1 MTCGSRLLALAGAVV
16 ALGVAPAVR
25 AQGPTPPTPEQQTRL
40 ETVALAKA
48 RTEAFRRL
56 GTLPVKPDRTLAD
69 ALTGEVD
76 LDRALRLWVRTRPRH
91 GGVRLY
97 SDGVCECDVRLEP
110 EEIRVQLGQLAADRP
125 HPPWDPDR
133 LARAAADW
141 PAIQVT
147 GRAALEE
154 IAAASGPAGWE
165 DVSAEGQELARA
177 AARADAQTALLTEV
191 GRLKVTHARRLHEF
205 LDSDAA
211 VRDAVRAELERAATA
226 RVELAADQL
235 AVVEVRINL
244 RELLRIVT
252 RVHQEHYRG
261 SDFEAADFRQMVLL
275 AGREEVAAIGL
286 APPPARTVLTTRYEP
301 LELDVPPWAGA
312 TLSAVGRYEPT
323 DNESPDEATRREAAR
338 LDALDRLYAQ
348 MARLIVQDDVTV
360 GAFLSY
366 HSHLKSDV
374 ALFLSGARPAG
385 RPVPKPDGAT
395 ELKVELPLRRLWEIL
410 RRAMTVEEVEPP
422 ATTPSTRPATAGPR

>member
-1 MTCGSRLLALAGAVV
+1 MLAGTV
-16 ALGVAPAVR
+16 ALLGGAPAAR
-25 AQGPTPPTPEQQTRL
+25 AQGPTSATPEQQTRL
-40 ETVALAKA
+40 ESVALAKA

-56 GTLPVKPDRTLAD
+56 GTLPLAPDRTLAD
-69 ALTGEVD
+69 ALAGDVD

-97 SDGVCECDVRLEP
+97 SDGVCECDVHLDP
-110 EEIRVQLGQLAADRP
+110 DEIRAQLGQSAADRP

-141 PAIQVT
+141 PVIQVT
-147 GRAALEE
+147 GRATLDE
-154 IAAASGPAGWE
+154 IAAASGPPGWE

-177 AARADAQTALLTEV
+177 AARADAQAALLTEV
-191 GRLKVTHARRLHEF
+191 GRLKVTHARRLHAF

-211 VRDAVRAELERAATA
+211 VRDAVRAELERAANA

-235 AVVEVRINL
+235 AVVEVRIGL

-286 APPPARTVLTTRYEP
+286 APPPARTILTTRYEP

-312 TLSAVGRYEPT
+312 ILSALGRYEPT

-338 LDALDRLYAQ
+338 LDALDHLYAQ
-348 MARLIVQDDVTV
+348 MTKLVVKEDVTV

-374 ALFLSGARPAG
+374 ALFLSGARPVG
-385 RPVPKPDGAT
+385 RPVTKPDGTT

-410 RRAMTVEEVEPP
+410 RRAMTVEEVEPA
-422 ATTPSTRPATAGPR
+422 ATSPSTRPATAGPR

>member
-1 MTCGSRLLALAGAVV
+1 MTCCPRLVALAGAVAV
-16 ALGVAPAVR
+16 LWSVPAAR
-25 AQGPTPPTPEQQTRL
+25 AQAPTSPTPEQRTRL

-56 GTLPVKPDRTLAD
+56 TTLPLGPDRTLGE
-69 ALTGEVD
+69 ALAGAVD
-76 LDRALRLWVRTRPRH
+76 LDRAVRLWVRTRPRH

-97 SDGVCECDVRLEP
+97 SDGVCECDVRLDP
-110 EEIRVQLGQLAADRP
+110 EEIRAQLGQLAANQP

-141 PAIQVT
+141 PVIHGT
-147 GRAALEE
+147 GRATLAE

-165 DVSAEGQELARA
+165 DVTAEGQELARA
-177 AARADAQTALLTEV
+177 AARADAQAALLTEV
-191 GRLKVTHARRLHEF
+191 GRLKVTQARRLHEF
-205 LDSDAA
+205 FDSDPA

-235 AVVEVRINL
+235 AVVEARISL

-275 AGREEVAAIGL
+275 AGREEISAIGL
-286 APPPARTVLTTRYEP
+286 APPPARTILTTRYEP

-312 TLSAVGRYEPT
+312 TLTAVGRYEPT
-323 DNESPDEATRREAAR
+323 DNESPDEATRREVAR

-348 MARLIVQDDVTV
+348 MTKLVVKDEVTV

-385 RPVPKPDGAT
+385 RPVTKPDGTT

-410 RRAMTVEEVEPP
+410 RRAMTLEEVEPP
-422 ATTPSTRPATAGPR
+422 PTSSTRPAAAEPR